1 MVLTDKKTGSP
12 RLLMIEDDVRLARMV
27 VGFMEQNGIQ
37 VVHVED
43 AQSGL
48 AALGQN
54 HFDLILL
61 DLMLPDADG
70 LDVCRRI
77 RADAQQPVSPGI
89 IMVTARG
96 DPTDRIVGLELG
108 ADDYLPKPFESR
120 ELLARVRAVLRR
132 TAAFSPVDVSP
143 TLRFGRLEIDTGA
156 RTVMLDRQ
164 PRLLTSFQFDL
175 LVVLASNAG
184 RVLSRDQLRQ
194 ATRGEALEAFDRSI
208 DVHVGRIRNA
218 VEDDPRFPTRI
229 ITVRGVG
236 YVFSRLQ
243 EG

>member
-1 MVLTDKKTGSP
+1 MLLSDKKPAAP

-27 VGFMEQNGIQ
+27 IGFMAQNGIQ
-37 VVHVED
+37 VEHVED

-48 AALGQN
+48 NALRR
-54 HFDLILL
+54 HHYDLILL

-77 RADAQQPVSPGI
+77 RTDTPQPVCPAI

-108 ADDYLPKPFESR
+108 ADDYLPKPFEPR

-132 TAAFSPVDVSP
+132 TASSPAEVP
-143 TLRFGRLEIDTGA
+143 PALRFGRLEIDTGA
-156 RTVMLDRQ
+156 RTVLLDRQ
-164 PRLLTSFQFDL
+164 PRALTSFQFDL

-194 ATRGEALEAFDRSI
+194 AVRGEALEAFDRSI

-218 VEDDPRFPTRI
+218 IEDDPRFPARI

-236 YVFSRLQ
+236 YVFSRLL
-243 EG
+243 ES